1 MEDPRDTALK
11 LLKAVTDSVRAL
23 KDPELDALMEGK
35 GRLVFVGVAR
45 SGIKTGTVREV
56 EDRVNERLQ
65 AIVNTL
71 VSRPDRESATNYLV
85 KELQLKKAQL
95 IALADYMKV
104 YVLGSDPKKTVV
116 MKLVEAL

>member
-1 MEDPRDTALK
+1 
-11 LLKAVTDSVRAL
+11 
-23 KDPELDALMEGK
+23 MEGK
-35 GRLVFVGVAR
+35 GKLVFVGVAR

-116 MKLVEAL
+116 MKLVEAAVGSKPLEVL